1 MMRYTKALLSRYV
14 ADLSKKMPAPGGG
27 SVAALMLACAAGL
40 VAMAC
45 AYTVGKERY
54 KAFAPRAR
62 RLLKRSL
69 TIKDEALRLLDADIA
84 AYQGKDQ
91 ARSIWVPARVCRLSA
106 ETVRLAHEVSRKG
119 NRSLRSDADLA
130 VSLARLAAAAG
141 RSYVRV
147 NVLCLKNSS
156 RYAKLLNE
164 LKRLS

>member
-1 MMRYTKALLSRYV
+1 MMRYAKAPLSRYV
-14 ADLSKKMPAPGGG
+14 ADLSRKIPAPGGG

-40 VAMAC
+40 AAMAS

-54 KAFAPRAR
+54 RVFGPRVR
-62 RLLKRSL
+62 RILTRSL
-69 TIKDEALRLLDADIA
+69 AIQKEALCLLDADVA
-84 AYQGKDQ
+84 AYQSKDK
-91 ARSIWVPARVCRLSA
+91 ARSISVPARVCRLSA
-106 ETVRLAHEVSRKG
+106 ETMRLAREVSRKG

-130 VSLARLAAAAG
+130 VSLARLSAAAA

-147 NVLCLKNSS
+147 NVLHLKNSQ

>member
-1 MMRYTKALLSRYV
+1 MMRYAKAPLSRYA

-40 VAMAC
+40 VAMAS

-54 KAFAPRAR
+54 RAFGPRAR
-62 RLLKRSL
+62 RILTRSL
-69 TIKDEALRLLDADIA
+69 AIQEEALRLLDADVA
-84 AYQGKDQ
+84 AYQSKDE
-91 ARSIWVPARVCRLSA
+91 ARSISVPARVCRLSA
-106 ETVRLAHEVSRKG
+106 ETMRLAREVSRKG

-130 VSLARLAAAAG
+130 VSLARLSATAA

-147 NVLCLKNSS
+147 NVLHLKNSA